1 MKIMM
6 RRIESTQQFNGLR
19 ADVLGALQDR
29 VKDIFIN
36 FQNAMEIK
44 SGGISPLD
52 MLELKKRERS
62 LATMITDIL
71 VYQKGD
77 D

>member
-1 MKIMM
+1 MT
-6 RRIESTQQFNGLR
+6 TQQINGLK
-19 ADVLGALQDR
+19 ADVLGVLKDR
-29 VKDIFIN
+29 VEDIFID

-44 SGGISPLD
+44 SGDISPLD
-52 MLELKKRERS
+52 MLELEKRECS
-62 LATMITDIL
+62 LATMIADIL

>member
-1 MKIMM
+1 MN
-6 RRIESTQQFNGLR
+6 TQQINGLK
-19 ADVLGALQDR
+19 ADVLGALKDR
-29 VKDIFIN
+29 IEDIFID

-44 SGGISPLD
+44 SGDITPLD
-52 MLELKKRERS
+52 ALELEKKES
-62 LATMITDIL
+62 GLATMIADIL

>member
-1 MKIMM
+1 MT
-6 RRIESTQQFNGLR
+6 TQQINGLK
-19 ADVLGALQDR
+19 ADVLGVIKNR
-29 VKDIFIN
+29 VEDIFID

-44 SGGISPLD
+44 SGDISPLD
-52 MLELKKRERS
+52 ILELEKRERS
-62 LATMITDIL
+62 LATMIADIL